1 MTRPLLVGALL
12 ACALN
17 ASCALF
23 RQAET
28 PDYGRALPAGADAL
42 LLLGPDERRP
52 DVRGTWFER
61 DEIMPALERSLAWT
75 RSAHSNQFFPIAGID
90 HERALQ
96 SLERFAELL
105 ETSPTADAFAR
116 AFEAEFDVYKSAG
129 WDGAGGG
136 VLFTAYCTPLLA
148 GSLTPTLEF
157 DVPLHALPP
166 DLVKAPDGTILGQE
180 TPRGLRPYPTRREI
194 LRDPP
199 TRRSRSSGSPTR
211 STPTSPTS
219 TVRRSSSSRTAR
231 SRASATRGRTAGP
244 TRRSARR

>member
-75 RSAHSNQFFPIAGID
+75 RS
-90 HERALQ
+90 
-96 SLERFAELL
+96 LL
-105 ETSPTADAFAR
+105 
-116 AFEAEFDVYKSAG
+116 
-129 WDGAGGG
+129 
-136 VLFTAYCTPLLA
+136 L
-148 GSLTPTLEF
+148 
-157 DVPLHALPP
+157 
-166 DLVKAPDGTILGQE
+166 
-180 TPRGLRPYPTRREI
+180 
-194 LRDPP
+194 
-199 TRRSRSSGSPTR
+199 RRSQLRGARSSAPFAA
-211 STPTSPTS
+211 
-219 TVRRSSSSRTAR
+219 RRRGGAR
-231 SRASATRGRTAGP
+231 SWW
-244 TRRSARR
+244 RSQA

>member
-75 RSAHSNQFFPIAGID
+75 RTAHSNQFFPIAGID

-105 ETSPTADAFAR
+105 GPLGNLPAQL
-116 AFEAEFDVYKSAG
+116 
-129 WDGAGGG
+129 G
-136 VLFTAYCTPLLA
+136 VQDLDLLA
-148 GSLTPTLEF
+148 VLLSLAHL
-157 DVPLHALPP
+157 L
-166 DLVKAPDGTILGQE
+166 
-180 TPRGLRPYPTRREI
+180 
-194 LRDPP
+194 
-199 TRRSRSSGSPTR
+199 
-211 STPTSPTS
+211 
-219 TVRRSSSSRTAR
+219 
-231 SRASATRGRTAGP
+231 
-244 TRRSARR
+244 